1 MSAVITAR
9 ELTRSFGG
17 KRAVDGVSFSVEKG
31 EVFAFL
37 GPNGAG
43 KTTTVRMLTGVL
55 SPTSG
60 TATIMGYDIRS
71 QPLQSRAAMAVVP
84 EESNVY
90 MDLSVQRNVLL
101 MAELYG
107 VPRRERLRRTTGLL
121 ERLGLADRAGQRA
134 AALSK
139 GLRQRLV
146 LAAALVTG
154 PEVLFLDEP
163 TSGLDVHSARLIRD
177 IVTDLKGQGI
187 TVFLTTHN
195 MEEAGELSS
204 RIAIIREGRLV
215 ATDAPDRLRS
225 AIRSS
230 QFVEVG
236 LGGRVSGEELEG
248 LDGVTGL
255 ERAGELWRL
264 LTADPGATAASVL
277 RHAESNGLRLNHI
290 CTRKPSLEEVFLH
303 LTADGGGR

>member
-1 MSAVITAR
+1 M
-9 ELTRSFGG
+9 ELCRDFEG
-17 KRAVDGVSFSVEKG
+17 KRAVDRVCFSVERG

-60 TATIMGYDIRS
+60 TAEIMGYDIGK
-71 QPLQSRAAMAVVP
+71 QPLQSRAAIAVVP

-90 MDLSVQRNVLL
+90 MDLTVRRNVLL

-107 VPRRERLRRTTGLL
+107 VPRRQRLKRTSELL
-121 ERLGLADRAGQRA
+121 ERLGLSDRAGQRA

-163 TSGLDVHSARLIRD
+163 TSGLDVHSARLIRR
-177 IVTDLKGQGI
+177 IITDLKRREI

-195 MEEAGELSS
+195 MDEAGELCS
-204 RIAIIREGRLV
+204 RVAIIRQGSLV
-215 ATDAPDRLRS
+215 AIDTPDGLRS

-236 LGGRVSGEELEG
+236 LKGNVDLSKLEG
-248 LDGVTGL
+248 LPGVSSV
-255 ERAGELWRL
+255 ERAGDRWQL
-264 LTADPGATAASVL
+264 LTADPGSTAEGVVDLARGSGGTL
-277 RHAESNGLRLNHI
+277 EHI

-303 LTADGGGR
+303 LTGSGEG

>member
-1 MSAVITAR
+1 MIEAR
-9 ELTRSFGG
+9 ELSRSFGE
-17 KRAVDGVSFSVEKG
+17 KKAVDGVSFSVRPG
-31 EVFAFL
+31 EIFAFL

-60 TATIMGYDIRS
+60 TASIMGYDIRR
-71 QPLQSRAAMAVVP
+71 QPLQSRAAIAVVP

-90 MDLSVQRNVLL
+90 MDLTVRRNVLL

-107 VPRRERLRRTTGLL
+107 VPRGARLERASSLL
-121 ERLGLADRAGQRA
+121 DRLGLAERADQRA

-163 TSGLDVHSARLIRD
+163 TSGLDVHSARLIRE
-177 IVTDLKGQGI
+177 IVTDLQAGGI

-204 RIAIIREGRLV
+204 RIAIIRRGELV
-215 ATDAPDRLRS
+215 AIDTPDRLRN

-236 LGGRVSGEELEG
+236 LEGDLRESELAALE
-248 LDGVTGL
+248 GVTGL
-255 ERAGELWRL
+255 ERTGELWRL
-264 LTADPGATAASVL
+264 LTSDPGGTASAVVAEAS
-277 RHAESNGLRLNHI
+277 RRGAHISHI

-303 LTADGGGR
+303 LTGDGSGR

>member
-1 MSAVITAR
+1 LEKVIQTSD
-9 ELTRSFGG
+9 LSRSFGE
-17 KRAVDGVSFSVEKG
+17 KRAVDQVSFSVERG

-60 TATIMGYDIRS
+60 TASIMGYDIRR
-71 QPLQSRAAMAVVP
+71 QPLQSRATIAVVP

-90 MDLSVQRNVLL
+90 MDLSVRRNVLL

-107 VPRRERLRRTTGLL
+107 VPRSRRLSETDALL
-121 ERLGLADRAGQRA
+121 QRLGLGDRAEQRA

-177 IVTDLKGQGI
+177 IVIDLQRQGI
-187 TVFLTTHN
+187 TIFLTTHN

-204 RIAIIREGRLV
+204 RIAIIRQGRLV
-215 ATDAPDRLRS
+215 AIDTPQRLRS
-225 AIRSS
+225 AIKSS

-236 LGGRVSGEELEG
+236 LGDGASGKDLSG

-255 ERAGELWRL
+255 ERSGELWHL
-264 LTADPGATAASVL
+264 LTADPGATASAVVKWADG
-277 RHAESNGLRLNHI
+277 RGLELTHI

-303 LTADGGGR
+303 LTGEGGDR

>member
-1 MSAVITAR
+1 MIQTS
-9 ELTRSFGG
+9 ELSRSFGE
-17 KRAVDGVSFSVEKG
+17 KRAVDGVSFSVGRG

-60 TATIMGYDIRS
+60 TASIMGYDILR
-71 QPLQSRAAMAVVP
+71 QPLQSRATIAVVP

-90 MDLSVQRNVLL
+90 MDLSVRRNVLL

-107 VPRRERLRRTTGLL
+107 VPRSRRLERTDGLL
-121 ERLGLADRAGQRA
+121 ERLGLGGRAGQRA

-177 IVTDLKGQGI
+177 IVTDLQRQGI

-204 RIAIIREGRLV
+204 RIAIIRQGKLV
-215 ATDAPDRLRS
+215 AIDTPQRLRS

-236 LGGRVSGEELEG
+236 LNGEASGEELSG
-248 LDGVTGL
+248 LEGVTGL
-255 ERAGELWRL
+255 ERSGELWHL
-264 LTADPGATAASVL
+264 LTADPGATASAVVQWAGGS
-277 RHAESNGLRLNHI
+277 GLELTHI

-303 LTADGGGR
+303 LTGDGGDR

>member
-1 MSAVITAR
+1 MSPAIEVDGLR
-9 ELTRSFGG
+9 RSFGETV
-17 KRAVDGVSFSVEKG
+17 AVDRVSFSVAKG

-55 SPTSG
+55 TPTSG
-60 TATIMGYDIRS
+60 TATIMGYDIRTS
-71 QPLQSRAAMAVVP
+71 PLQSRATIAVVP

-90 MDLSVQRNVLL
+90 MDLSVRRNVML

-107 VPRRERLRRTTGLL
+107 VDRRTRLERSAVLL
-121 ERLGLADRAGQRA
+121 ERLGLADRAGQKA

-146 LAAALVTG
+146 LAAALVTR

-177 IVTDLKGQGI
+177 IVADLRDEGI

-195 MEEAGELSS
+195 MEEAGELCS
-204 RIAIIREGRLV
+204 RIAIIKEGSLV
-215 ATDAPDRLRS
+215 AIDTPGRLRS

-236 LGGRVSGEELEG
+236 LGGPVSGDQLEA
-248 LDGVTGL
+248 LEGVTGL

-264 LTADPGATAASVL
+264 LTPDPGATALAVVE
-277 RHAESNGLRLNHI
+277 HARRRGLKLSHI
-290 CTRKPSLEEVFLH
+290 CTRKPSLEEVFLR
-303 LTADGGGR
+303 LTEEGGAR

>member
-1 MSAVITAR
+1 MEKVIQTS
-9 ELTRSFGG
+9 ELSRSFGEN
-17 KRAVDGVSFSVEKG
+17 RAVDGVSFSVGRG

-60 TATIMGYDIRS
+60 TASIMGYDIRQ
-71 QPLQSRAAMAVVP
+71 QPLQSRATIAVVP

-90 MDLSVQRNVLL
+90 MDLSVRRNVLL

-107 VPRRERLRRTTGLL
+107 VSRSRRLERTAGLL
-121 ERLGLADRAGQRA
+121 ERLGLGGRACQRA

-177 IVTDLKGQGI
+177 IVIDLQRQGI

-204 RIAIIREGRLV
+204 RIAIIRQGKLV
-215 ATDAPDRLRS
+215 AIDTPQRLRS

-236 LGGRVSGEELEG
+236 LDGEASGEELSG

-255 ERAGELWRL
+255 ERSGKTWHL
-264 LTADPGATAASVL
+264 LTADPGATASAVVQYVGGS
-277 RHAESNGLRLNHI
+277 GLELTHI
-290 CTRKPSLEEVFLH
+290 CTRQPSLEEVFLH
-303 LTADGGGR
+303 LTGDGGAR